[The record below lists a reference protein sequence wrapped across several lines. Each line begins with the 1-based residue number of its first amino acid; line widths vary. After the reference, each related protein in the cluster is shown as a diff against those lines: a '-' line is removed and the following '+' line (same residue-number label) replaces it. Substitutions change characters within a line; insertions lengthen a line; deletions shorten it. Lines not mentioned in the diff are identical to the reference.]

1 MLELNKIKIK
11 KNEMTKKY
19 HSKLC
24 SKYKWYKDLHN
35 YPQANL
41 LMWSLFIFVSVFTAN
56 AFVVSS
62 NYQVSSVGDVI
73 TDLNKNNASDLFAS
87 TTKKDLATE
96 TVRAINRQQQD
107 KTIKRYKISEG
118 KIDIINNRSS
128 QNSPTITI
136 DLFDGQVI
144 TVDKARIIERGA
156 NNFTWRGKVRG
167 APDGQVIL
175 SVTNGYLS
183 GLISFSEQNSK
194 KKSSYSIEP
203 VGENLYSVRENDFS
217 NIADEPSSINA
228 NSSDIKGDISSNTV
242 NQTSSTALGD
252 TGSSIDVL
260 VLYSNQSA
268 AATGAYMQSQAQ
280 SAIDVTNQA
289 YANSGLPIRL
299 NLVHVD
305 QISYNETGDF
315 VGMLNDITYGTNG
328 AQVVSQLRNTYKA
341 DLVTMFVESTAYCG
355 MGWVNSNVSLG
366 YTVVK
371 RTCASSNFSLAHEI
385 GHNMGLLHDPATDSS
400 SYPYAYGHGY
410 VDPGCQFRTIMAYP
424 NCGSP
429 RVAYFSN
436 PNMTYPGT
444 NSVLGNTSVSNSV
457 RVLSDRA
464 DTIANFIN
472 SSGTATCAHKNPS
485 LTITPS
491 NQNGS
496 AGQSLTYQVK
506 LINNDDIS
514 CPASLFT
521 ISPNLPTALSQ
532 TPSSFNVSLSP
543 GAQNTQSFVITSNVS
558 TLASVNSF
566 TETAINTGASSYSS
580 SASASYTIPAV
591 DNTPPVVSITNP
603 TQGTVLPKKGS
614 SKINIQ
620 VSASDTNSI
629 SNINISV
636 DGVILKSCTLVT
648 SCSYSWTYTKAS
660 TGIHTIGA
668 TAIDNSLSK
677 NQSTTSI
684 TVTK

>member
-1 MLELNKIKIK
+1 
-11 KNEMTKKY
+11 MTKKY
-19 HSKLC
+19 HSRLC
-24 SKYKWYKDLHN
+24 NKYKWYKSLHN

-41 LMWSLFIFVSVFTAN
+41 LMWSIFIFVSVFTAN

-73 TDLNKNNASDLFAS
+73 NDLNKSGMSDLFAS
-87 TTKKDLATE
+87 TTKKDLSVE
-96 TVRAINRQQQD
+96 TAKAIGRQQQD

-118 KIDIINNRSS
+118 KIDVINNRSS
-128 QNSPTITI
+128 QNSPTIII

-144 TVDKARIIERGA
+144 TVDRLRVVERGV
-156 NNFTWRGKVRG
+156 NDFTWFGKVRG
-167 APDGQVIL
+167 IPDGQVIL

-203 VGENLYSVRENDFS
+203 VGENLYSLRENDFS
-217 NIADEPSSINA
+217 NIADEPSLINS
-228 NSSDIKGDISSNTV
+228 NISKSDLSSNTV
-242 NQTSSTALGD
+242 AQTTTNISGD

-328 AQVVSQLRNTYKA
+328 AQVVAQLRNTYKA

-355 MGWVNSNVSLG
+355 MGWVNSNASLG

-436 PNMTYPGT
+436 PNITYPGT
-444 NSVLGNTSVSNSV
+444 NSVLGNTDISNSV
-457 RVLSDRA
+457 RVLSERA
-464 DTIANFIN
+464 DTVSNFIN
-472 SSGTATCAHKNPS
+472 SSGTITCVHKNPS
-485 LTITPS
+485 LTITP
-491 NQNGS
+491 NDQNGS

-506 LINNDDIS
+506 LINSDDIS
-514 CPASLFT
+514 CPASLFS
-521 ISPNLPTALSQ
+521 ISPNLPTVLSQ

-558 TLASVNSF
+558 TPTSVNSF

-580 SASASYTIPAV
+580 SASANYTIPAV
-591 DNTPPVVSITNP
+591 DNTPPIVSITSP

-614 SKINIQ
+614 GKINIQ

-629 SNINISV
+629 SNINISI
-636 DGVILKSCTLVT
+636 DGAILKSCSMVT

-660 TGIHTIGA
+660 AGIHTIGA

-677 NQSTTSI
+677 NKSTTSI